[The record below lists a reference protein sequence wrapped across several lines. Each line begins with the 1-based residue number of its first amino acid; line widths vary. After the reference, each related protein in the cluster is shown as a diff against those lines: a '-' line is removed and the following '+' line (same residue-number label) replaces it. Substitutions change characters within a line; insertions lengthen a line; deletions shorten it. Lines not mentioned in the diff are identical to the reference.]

1 MKKILFKLALLG
13 LIGTVGGVYYVWH
26 EATQVP
32 EEYTEAVATTNT
44 STPNLPLQSSQI
56 TQQAMASKQ
65 KIEQPIAQAK
75 SGQKVAVKLTDRDLT
90 NITVANLAASQSNKQ
105 IPSGVSGV
113 NTTIKDGKIRTGALV
128 NIDRLAR
135 DSQPGSQ
142 TAALSKLTEKLPFL
156 KDRDVYIGIVGKPI
170 VKDGRIKLDSDTQIK
185 IGKVTFTVTQ
195 LAQNLGVSE
204 EKIQKAIELKLQ
216 QQNLKVDRI
225 NLDNNEFSIDGEK
238 K

>member
-1 MKKILFKLALLG
+1 MKKILFKLVLLG
-13 LIGTVGGVYYVWH
+13 LIGAVGGVYYIWQ

-32 EEYTEAVATTNT
+32 EEYTEAVANTNT
-44 STPNLPLQSSQI
+44 STPDLPLQPSQI
-56 TQQAMASKQ
+56 TQQATASKN
-65 KIEQPIAQAK
+65 KIEQPIVQAK

-90 NITVANLAASQSNKQ
+90 NITVANLAASQLNKQ

-113 NTTIKDGKIRTGALV
+113 NTSIKDGKIRTGALV

-142 TAALSKLTEKLPFL
+142 TAALTKLTEKLPFL

-170 VKDGRIKLDSDTQIK
+170 VKDGRITLGNDTQIK
-185 IGKVTFTVTQ
+185 IGKVTFTVAQ

-204 EKIQKAIELKLQ
+204 EKIQTAIELKLQ

>member
-1 MKKILFKLALLG
+1 MKKILFKLVLLG
-13 LIGTVGGVYYVWH
+13 LIGAVGGIYYIWQ
-26 EATQVP
+26 EATQLP
-32 EEYTEAVATTNT
+32 EEYTEAVTTTNT
-44 STPNLPLQSSQI
+44 ATPNLPLQPSQI
-56 TQQAMASKQ
+56 TQQATESKN

-75 SGQKVAVKLTDRDLT
+75 PGQKVALKLTDRDLT
-90 NITVANLAASQSNKQ
+90 NITVANLAASQLNKQ
-105 IPSGVSGV
+105 IPSGISGV
-113 NTTIKDGKIRTGALV
+113 NTSIKDGKIRTGALV

-156 KDRDVYIGIVGKPI
+156 KNRDVYVGIVGKPI
-170 VKDGRIKLDSDTQIK
+170 VKNGRIELDNDTQIK

-195 LAQNLGVSE
+195 LSENLGISE
-204 EKIQKAIELKLQ
+204 DKIKKAIELRLQ

-225 NLDNNEFSIDGEK
+225 DLENNEFSIDGEK

>member
-1 MKKILFKLALLG
+1 MKKILFKLLLLG
-13 LIGTVGGVYYVWH
+13 LIGAVGGAYYVWH

-32 EEYTEAVATTNT
+32 EEYTEAVATNNT
-44 STPNLPLQSSQI
+44 STPNLPLQPSQI
-56 TQQAMASKQ
+56 IQQATASKQ
-65 KIEQPIAQAK
+65 KIEQPIARAK
-75 SGQKVAVKLTDRDLT
+75 PGQKVAIELTDRDLT
-90 NITVANLAASQSNKQ
+90 NITVANLAVSQSNKQ
-105 IPSGVSGV
+105 IPSGISGV
-113 NTTIKDGKIRTGALV
+113 NTTIKDGKIQTGALV

-135 DSQPGSQ
+135 DSEPGTQ

-170 VKDGRIKLDSDTQIK
+170 VKEGRIKLGNDTQIK

-204 EKIQKAIELKLQ
+204 AKIQQAIELKLQ
-216 QQNLKVDRI
+216 QQSLKVDRI
-225 NLDNNEFSIDGEK
+225 NLDNNKFSIDGEK

>member
-1 MKKILFKLALLG
+1 MKKILFKLVLLG
-13 LIGTVGGVYYVWH
+13 LIGAVGGVYYIWQ

-32 EEYTEAVATTNT
+32 EEYTEAVANTNT
-44 STPNLPLQSSQI
+44 STPDLPLQPRQI
-56 TQQAMASKQ
+56 TQQATASKN
-65 KIEQPIAQAK
+65 KIEQPIVQAK

-90 NITVANLAASQSNKQ
+90 NITVANLAASQLNKQ

-113 NTTIKDGKIRTGALV
+113 NTSIKDGKIRTGALV

-142 TAALSKLTEKLPFL
+142 TAALTKLTEKLPFL

-170 VKDGRIKLDSDTQIK
+170 VKDGRIKLDNDTQIK
-185 IGKVTFTVTQ
+185 IGKVTFTVAQ

-204 EKIQKAIELKLQ
+204 EKIQTAIELKLQ

>member
-1 MKKILFKLALLG
+1 MKKILFKLILLG
-13 LIGTVGGVYYVWH
+13 LIGTIGGVYYIWN

-32 EEYTEAVATTNT
+32 EEYTEAITKTNT
-44 STPNLPLQSSQI
+44 STANLPLQPSQI
-56 TQQAMASKQ
+56 IQQAKASKQ

-75 SGQKVAVKLTDRDLT
+75 PGQKVAVKLTDRDLT

-105 IPSGVSGV
+105 MPSGISGV

-142 TAALSKLTEKLPFL
+142 TATLSKLTEKLPFL
-156 KDRDVYIGIVGKPI
+156 KERDVYIGIVGKPI
-170 VKDGRIKLDSDTQIK
+170 VKDGRIKLDNDTQIK

>member
-1 MKKILFKLALLG
+1 MKKILFKLLLLG
-13 LIGTVGGVYYVWH
+13 LIGAVGGIYYIWQ

-32 EEYTEAVATTNT
+32 DEYTEAVAVNNT
-44 STPNLPLQSSQI
+44 STPNLPLQPSQI
-56 TQQAMASKQ
+56 TQQATVSKN
-65 KIEQPIAQAK
+65 KIEQPISQAK
-75 SGQKVAVKLTDRDLT
+75 SGQKVAIKLTDRDLT
-90 NITVANLAASQSNKQ
+90 NLTVANLADSRSNKQ
-105 IPSGVSGV
+105 IPAGISGVT
-113 NTTIKDGKIRTGALV
+113 TTIKDGKIRTGALV

-156 KDRDVYIGIVGKPI
+156 KDRNVYIGIVGTPI
-170 VKDGRIKLDSDTQIK
+170 VKDGRIELDNDTEIN

-204 EKIQKAIELKLQ
+204 KKIQQAIELKLQ

-225 NLDNNEFSIDGEK
+225 NLANNEFSIDGEK

>member
-1 MKKILFKLALLG
+1 MKKILFKLLLLG
-13 LIGTVGGVYYVWH
+13 LIGTVGGIYYLWQ

-32 EEYTEAVATTNT
+32 EEYTEAVETNTT
-44 STPNLPLQSSQI
+44 STPDLPLQPSQI
-56 TQQAMASKQ
+56 TQQATAVKQ
-65 KIEQPIAQAK
+65 KIEQPIVQAK

-90 NITVANLAASQSNKQ
+90 SITVANLAASQLNKQ
-105 IPSGVSGV
+105 IPSGISGV
-113 NTTIKDGKIRTGALV
+113 KTTIKDGKIRTGAMV
-128 NIDRLAR
+128 NVDRLAR
-135 DSQPGSQ
+135 DSEPGTQ

-170 VKDGRIKLDSDTQIK
+170 VKDGRIKLDKDTQIK

-195 LAQNLGVSE
+195 LAENLGVSE

-238 K
+238 Q